1 MTPLE
6 LKQALKVLEGRVRV
20 LESEVTALRNR
31 VGSLEAKP
39 EVTPAEVLDAAK
51 EAHRPVENKKKL
63 CPKCGK
69 VPGYFFHVRSCPGP

>member
-6 LKQALKVLEGRVRV
+6 LKQAFRVLEARVKV
-20 LESEVTALRNR
+20 LESEVTAIRNR

-39 EVTPAEVLDAAK
+39 EVTPAEVL
-51 EAHRPVENKKKL
+51 EAVKQAHTPEKPKKL

-69 VPGYFFHVRSCPGP
+69 KPGYFFHVKNCSGP